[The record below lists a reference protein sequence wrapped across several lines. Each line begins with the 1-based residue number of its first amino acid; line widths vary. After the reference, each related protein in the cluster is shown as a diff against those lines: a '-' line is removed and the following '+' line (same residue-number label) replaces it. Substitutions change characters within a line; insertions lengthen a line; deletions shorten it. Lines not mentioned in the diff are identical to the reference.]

1 MKIFLIALVLMVS
14 MGCSTANEHSA
25 NPVDY
30 SGAISGSQLIADY
43 PQFQSMYNS
52 YEPSE
57 AEITAIKSIEGK
69 SLMVLFGTWCH
80 DSEREVPR
88 LLKLLDLAQVKL
100 VNLSLVGVDRNK
112 QEPGNRHSQF
122 ALKYTPT
129 IILLDGDKEL
139 GRVIETPQ
147 VSLGEDLET
156 FVNN

>member
-1 MKIFLIALVLMVS
+1 MKNFLMALVVMVS
-14 MGCSTANEHSA
+14 MGCTAANEHKK
-25 NPVDY
+25 NPMDY
-30 SGAISGSQLIADY
+30 KGAISASELISEY
-43 PQFQSMYNS
+43 PQFQSMYDS
-52 YEPSE
+52 YEPSDTE
-57 AEITAIKSIEGK
+57 LTAIKSIEGK

-88 LLKLLDLAQVKL
+88 LLKLLQVADVKL
-100 VNLSLVGVDRNK
+100 EELSLIGVDRNK

-139 GRVIETPQ
+139 GRVIEKPQ

-156 FVNN
+156 FVSY